1 MFSSVPT
8 CAFTKRVFT
17 KRVFTKNEFAA
28 FGSKYP
34 PTQKNIFVNV
44 FVFTHSKISIVSSQ
58 KNGCAASGS
67 KYPSIQKTIFQ
78 IL

>member
-8 CAFTKRVFT
+8 CVFT

-34 PTQKNIFVNV
+34 PIQKTIFVNV
-44 FVFTHSKISIVSSQ
+44 FVFTHSKISLVSSQ
-58 KNGCAASGS
+58 KNECAAFGS

-78 IL
+78 IC